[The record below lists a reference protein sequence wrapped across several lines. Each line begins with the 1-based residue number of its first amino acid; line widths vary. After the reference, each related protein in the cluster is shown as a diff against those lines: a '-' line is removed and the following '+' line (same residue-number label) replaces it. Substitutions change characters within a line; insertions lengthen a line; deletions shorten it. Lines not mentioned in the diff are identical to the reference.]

1 MGDLFHT
8 IDRQSHRDA
17 RRAPHSLILGLP
29 EPFSRSLRSN
39 ARHVALKSGEILFNK
54 GDEGDGCY
62 WVDRGILKVT
72 VMSPEGEERILALL
86 GPGAIVGE
94 LAMLDGQPRSATI
107 QALRASDLSFI
118 SRTGF
123 QSLLRSDGD
132 LVLQLL
138 DTLVRRL
145 RRSDEEAAAA
155 SFLPVRVRVARALHQ
170 MMELFGEGDERNGKV
185 MVTHDLRQTD
195 IAGLAGVSRE
205 SVTRIIA
212 SLKREGIL
220 NQFGRFS
227 YRIDRA
233 RLEVEAHARP

>member
-1 MGDLFHT
+1 MGDVFHAV
-8 IDRQSHRDA
+8 DKPWHRET
-17 RRAPHSLILGLP
+17 RRAPHGLILGLP
-29 EPFSRSLRSN
+29 ERFSESLRSN
-39 ARHVALKSGEILFNK
+39 ARRISLMAGEILFNK
-54 GDEGDGCY
+54 GDVGDGCY

-72 VMSPEGEERILALL
+72 VMSSEGEERILALL

-107 QALRASDLSFI
+107 QALRPSELSFI

-123 QSLLRSDGD
+123 QSLLRTDGEV
-132 LVLQLL
+132 VLQLL
-138 DTLVRRL
+138 DTLVHRL
-145 RRSDEEAAAA
+145 RRADEEAAAA

-170 MMELFGEGDERNGKV
+170 MAELFGEEKDQTGLV
-185 MVTHDLRQTD
+185 VVTHDLRQTD

-212 SLKREGIL
+212 AFKKDGTL

-233 RLEVEAHARP
+233 RLDGEAHAHP